1 MGGGTEI
8 RQLAVGSLHG
18 APSSK
23 EKRRQEAAFFTQLS
37 LVLALLVGHSA
48 GGLAG
53 GLARCLA
60 LAATAMGRALLQGC
74 AVQSLD
80 VSH

>member
-1 MGGGTEI
+1 MCGPLGSSSFDTQKKGGT
-8 RQLAVGSLHG
+8 S
-18 APSSK
+18 PPF
-23 EKRRQEAAFFTQLS
+23 RRFGKL
-37 LVLALLVGHSA
+37 LVIFALLVGHSA